1 MTARRVVVTG
11 LGMVTPLG
19 QGVAR
24 NWDAMLKGE
33 SGVRRITRFDV
44 STMSVQIAGEI
55 EPLPPEARVPADAI
69 DLDRLLS
76 G

>member
-1 MTARRVVVTG
+1 VVISHGPRAISSSDRANLAALHESLGARR
-11 LGMVTPLG
+11 
-19 QGVAR
+19 
-24 NWDAMLKGE
+24 
-33 SGVRRITRFDV
+33 
-44 STMSVQIAGEI
+44 AGEI